1 MNGLIPSNLLDI
13 LISSTVLGVIVMAI
27 IQKFKTFECIN
38 NSCYIWLL
46 NIILSLGLAIPFSM
60 CFYNYDLLTS
70 FWVGIFS
77 CAEAPTIYDWLKK
90 QNLIGTKANAFE
102 KENEEEKVKIQKTKL
117 LKNNKKSNFSKKANI
132 AENDNIPL

>member
-38 NSCYIWLL
+38 NNCYIWLL

-60 CFYNYDLLTS
+60 CFYSYDLLTS

-77 CAEAPTIYDWLKK
+77 FAEAPTIYDWLKK
-90 QNLIGTKANAFE
+90 QNLIGTKVNAFE
-102 KENEEEKVKIQKTKL
+102 KEDKEEKSEN
-117 LKNNKKSNFSKKANI
+117 LKN
-132 AENDNIPL
+132 

>member
-13 LISSTVLGVIVMAI
+13 LISSTVLGLIVMAI

-77 CAEAPTIYDWLKK
+77 FAEAPTIYDWLKK
-90 QNLIGTKANAFE
+90 QNLIGTKVNTFE
-102 KENEEEKVKIQKTKL
+102 KENEEEKSGN
-117 LKNNKKSNFSKKANI
+117 LKNQIIKKQQKK
-132 AENDNIPL
+132 